1 MTLLIGAV
9 VTCNINDH
17 MHTHNHQWPLQHLAS
32 KPKICNIMIV
42 FHKMPPIATI
52 MVATHTNHL
61 SQVLGVVGREND
73 AANDMF
79 VMVTIEGNSFI
90 AVGHMCCGCVRLQKI
105 KGWLVCQ
112 SMCQLGYLLYAK
124 AMVSSWYQAELLV
137 CYGPMAD
144 AINQEVSVVRI
155 MTLTEWI

>member
-1 MTLLIGAV
+1 MVSMTLLIGAV

-73 AANDMF
+73 AADDTF
-79 VMVTIEGNSFI
+79 VMVTIDGNSFI
-90 AVGHMCCGCVRLQKI
+90 AVGHMYVL
-105 KGWLVCQ
+105 W
-112 SMCQLGYLLYAK
+112 MCQVKEDKGLAG
-124 AMVSSWYQAELLV
+124 VSIHVPVRVLV
-137 CYGPMAD
+137 VCKGD
-144 AINQEVSVVRI
+144 S
-155 MTLTEWI
+155 